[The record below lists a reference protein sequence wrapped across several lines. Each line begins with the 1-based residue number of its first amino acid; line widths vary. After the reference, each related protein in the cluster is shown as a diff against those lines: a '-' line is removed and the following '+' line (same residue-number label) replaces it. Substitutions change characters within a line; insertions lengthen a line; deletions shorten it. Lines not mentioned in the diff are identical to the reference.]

1 MRPRYERTP
10 VEVLEMLPDA
20 ELLEGFET
28 VCTTICNAHNF
39 TKSGPTRAMRDDCEA
54 FAREIMRRME
64 KPPRTRRRKKIGI
77 RTSGQPIA

>member
-1 MRPRYERTP
+1 MKRRYERTP

-20 ELLEGFET
+20 ELLEGFER

-39 TKSGPTRAMRDDCEA
+39 TKCGPTRAMRDDREA
-54 FAREIMRRME
+54 FAREIMRRMQP
-64 KPPRTRRRKKIGI
+64 PPRIRRRKKVSI